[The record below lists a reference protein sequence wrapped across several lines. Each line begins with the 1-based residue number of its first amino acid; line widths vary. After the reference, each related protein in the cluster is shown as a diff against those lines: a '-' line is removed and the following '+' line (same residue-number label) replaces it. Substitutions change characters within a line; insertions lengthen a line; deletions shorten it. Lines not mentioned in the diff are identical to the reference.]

1 MNKVY
6 VVMETVDGQQMPR
19 VVYAEKG
26 RAKCWIGGAC
36 VVEDKE
42 PSMFTIDEVEGVG
55 F

>member
-6 VVMETVDGQQMPR
+6 VVMETVDGQQIPR
-19 VVYAEKG
+19 VVYTDRQ

-36 VVEDKE
+36 VVEDKDA
-42 PSMFTIDEVEGVG
+42 SNFTIDEVEGVG